1 MGNRNIISY
10 DNIDSTN
17 ARMKEFAKEGA
28 AHGTVIVA
36 ESQNAGV
43 GRRGRVWESPVGDNL
58 YMTLLLRPQIE
69 TDKAS
74 MLTLVMAHSIAKVLR
89 HLGFAD
95 TKIKWPNDLILNQKK
110 VCGILTEMALKGTE
124 IDYVLIGV
132 GINVNQKTFPA
143 SLQKTATSLLIESNR
158 NVDKTYLLEC
168 ILDMFDTE
176 YNTFLAC
183 KDLSF
188 MKESYEDMLVN
199 REKEV
204 RVLEPEQEFS
214 GIALGINEQ
223 GELIVQKEDGSQQ
236 AIYAGEVS
244 VRGVYGYV

>member
-1 MGNRNIISY
+1 MR
-10 DNIDSTN
+10 
-17 ARMKEFAKEGA
+17 EFAKEGA

-43 GRRGRVWESPVGDNL
+43 GRRGRVWESPAGDNL
-58 YMTLLLRPQIE
+58 YMTLLLRPKFE

-74 MLTLVMAHSIAKVLR
+74 MLTLVMAHSIAKVLQ
-89 HLGFAD
+89 HFGFAD
-95 TKIKWPNDLILNQKK
+95 IKIKWPNDLILNQKK

-132 GINVNQKTFPA
+132 GMNVNQKMFPE
-143 SLQKTATSLLIESNR
+143 SLQETATSLLIESNR
-158 NVDKTYLLEC
+158 NVDKAYLLEC
-168 ILDMFDTE
+168 ILDMFDRE
-176 YNTFLAC
+176 YNTFLEC

-199 REKEV
+199 RKKEV
-204 RVLEPEQEFS
+204 RVLEPEHEFT